1 MRRLS
6 NSLLIG
12 SMGPGDLLTAA
23 CPDRKNIAEIERD
36 PGRYQN
42 KLWPRGK
49 DSYAFDTVH
58 PLCWSLLDQRR
69 DGHRICL
76 CHPGLGSFEWCPD
89 RHCGRVGRRNLEMI

>member
-12 SMGPGDLLTAA
+12 SIGPGDHLTAA

-42 KLWPRGK
+42 KLYRGVK
-49 DSYAFDTVH
+49 TVT
-58 PLCWSLLDQRR
+58 PSIRYT
-69 DGHRICL
+69 
-76 CHPGLGSFEWCPD
+76 
-89 RHCGRVGRRNLEMI
+89 HCVGAY